1 MDFTITRMKRLWRE
15 LRLFLF
21 YCSPCVLGLL
31 FVIGANYHRVNEVQ
45 KDIVRQACQQLD
57 PQNTASGSGTT
68 IPDQLQKIINVIRA
82 NGGKSCLQNTSLVGD
97 YPSVPLFIR
106 GYFVRTWIANSLVIA
121 TLTLLPFG
129 IMGVGLVLKYHSS
142 NDYELESYKSYTRI
156 AFKAFLLKALVAFV
170 MAVGWLY
177 IFNPN
182 GQAASAI
189 NDWLRNTNIIAN
201 DTAPNFFNFKDSSL
215 KHALTAVFGWYL
227 YLLGYFSY
235 RFYKKDV
242 LGTRIYNVLFK
253 KFLFV
258 VGIAFII
265 SSVGATSNES
275 LLLIFLIG
283 FFPLS
288 AVTMLTEFGNKR
300 LTAGEDQTSLSILPG
315 ISTWQILRLEEEGL
329 DSLSAL
335 ANSDAAALSK
345 VISSE
350 VITTEMLATWIDQ
363 ARLITV
369 LGTKR
374 WSELNGICERASE
387 FVRKESA
394 HDPNFLKKLAEK
406 NIFNADEISR
416 TLQGNFALS
425 RPVAGD
431 PPKLEELT
439 ALSAVEPGQ
448 LSRS

>member
-1 MDFTITRMKRLWRE
+1 MPTRMKRFSRE
-15 LRLFLF
+15 LRLLLY
-21 YCSPCVLGLL
+21 YCSPCILGLL
-31 FVIGANYHRVNEVQ
+31 IVIGSNFHRVNEVQ
-45 KDIVRQACQQLD
+45 RVIVKQVCQQLD
-57 PQNTASGSGTT
+57 HPELSSGSGTT
-68 IPDQLQKIINVIRA
+68 IPAQLQKIINVIKA
-82 NGGKSCLQNTSLVGD
+82 NGWTSCQPNTSSTVTDLT
-97 YPSVPLFIR
+97 VPQYIQGF
-106 GYFVRTWIANSLVIA
+106 FVRAWAANSVVIA

-129 IMGVGLVLKYHSS
+129 IMGVGLVLKYHSHETRRVS
-142 NDYELESYKSYTRI
+142 EEAARPSGDYGTKSYNSYRNI
-156 AFKAFLLKALVAFV
+156 ALKAFFLKALVAFV
-170 MAVGWLY
+170 IAVGWLY

-189 NDWLRNTNIIAN
+189 NDWLRNTDIIAN

-235 RFYKKDV
+235 RFYKSDV

-288 AVTMLTEFGNKR
+288 AITLLTEFGNRR
-300 LTAGEDQTSLSILPG
+300 LSAGEDQTSLSILPG
-315 ISTWQILRLEEEGL
+315 ISTWQVLRLEEEGL
-329 DSLSAL
+329 DSLSSL
-335 ANSDAAALSK
+335 ANSDATVLK
-345 VISSE
+345 EVISSE
-350 VITTEMLATWIDQ
+350 VITPEMLATWIDQ

-374 WSELNGICERASE
+374 WTELNGICERASE
-387 FVRKESA
+387 FVNKENV
-394 HDPNFLKKLAEK
+394 HDQNFITKLAEK

-416 TLQGNFALS
+416 TLQGNFRILA
-425 RPVAGD
+425 
-431 PPKLEELT
+431 E
-439 ALSAVEPGQ
+439 SA
-448 LSRS
+448 

>member
-1 MDFTITRMKRLWRE
+1 MTTNFTIRIKRLWSE
-15 LRLFLF
+15 LKLFLY

-31 FVIGANYHRVNEVQ
+31 FVIGSNYHRVNEVQ
-45 KDIVRQACQQLD
+45 KIIVRQVCQQLD
-57 PQNTASGSGTT
+57 PQAAASGSGTT
-68 IPDQLQKIINVIRA
+68 TPDQLQKIISVIKA
-82 NGGKSCLQNTSLVGD
+82 NGGNSCQQSTSLVGD
-97 YPSVPLFIR
+97 YPSVPQFIQ
-106 GYFVRTWIANSLVIA
+106 GYFVRIWIANSVVIA

-129 IMGVGLVLKYHSS
+129 IMGVGLVLKFHSTDREKETY
-142 NDYELESYKSYTRI
+142 NVYKRI
-156 AFKAFLLKALVAFV
+156 ASRAFFLKALVAFV
-170 MAVGWLY
+170 MTVGWLY

-215 KHALTAVFGWYL
+215 KHALAAVFGWYL

-235 RFYKKDV
+235 RFYKSDV

-288 AVTMLTEFGNKR
+288 AITLLTEFGNKR

-329 DSLSAL
+329 DSLSSL
-335 ANSDAAALSK
+335 ANSDAATLSN
-345 VISSE
+345 VISGE
-350 VITTEMLATWIDQ
+350 VITTETLVTWIDQ

-369 LGTKR
+369 VGTKR
-374 WSELNGICERASE
+374 WTELNGICERASE
-387 FVRKESA
+387 FVRKEST
-394 HDPNFLKKLAEK
+394 HEPNFLKKLAEK
-406 NIFNADEISR
+406 NMFNADEISR
-416 TLQGNFALS
+416 TLQGNFGLS
-425 RPVAGD
+425 RPAASD

-439 ALSAVEPGQ
+439 ALSAVEPDQ